1 MEELL
6 NEQQQKTLI
15 KLARDTI
22 SLYVKNGQRITFSST
37 EQKLQENCG
46 AFVTLKI
53 DGDLRGCIGFIT
65 SHRPLYETII
75 DVAIAA
81 ATEDPRFPPLR
92 KDELEIINIEISVLS
107 PLRKIEDIKEIEV
120 GKHGLIIS
128 KGFHRGLLLPQVATE
143 NNWDKITFL
152 RHTCLKAGLPT
163 DAWQQGATIEI
174 FSAQVFGEQ

>member
-22 SLYVKNGQRITFSST
+22 SLYVKNGRRITFNST
-37 EQKLQENCG
+37 EQELQAKCG

-65 SHRPLYETII
+65 SPRPLYETII

-81 ATEDPRFPPLR
+81 ATEDPRFPPLQ
-92 KDELEIINIEISVLS
+92 KNELDIINIEISVLS
-107 PLRKIEDIKEIEV
+107 PLRKIDDIKEIEV

-163 DAWQQGATIEI
+163 NAWQEDATIEI
-174 FSAQVFGEQ
+174 FSAQIFAEK